1 MESNH
6 KFIPTS
12 KKITNPDLLDK
23 FLNGKTYEL
32 IMNFIKALQNSV
44 RSKPNSKVEKS
55 KNPCVIGLQNLLNE
69 LDKIYEDT
77 PVSTKEQRF
86 GNTAFRNFRNKVEK
100 KYNDLLKLVLVP
112 KYNAD
117 LSEELKNYL
126 LESFGSFQRLDYG
139 TGHELNFL
147 CFLLVLFCIGYY
159 KESDFSSVVVH
170 VFFKYILFVRKIQMN
185 YQLEPAGAH
194 GVWGLDEYQFL
205 SFLFGSAQLINN
217 ENISPSQA
225 IDDDI
230 LDKYKDDF
238 MYLSSI
244 KHIKTVKHGG
254 SFGEYAP
261 LLYSITSVV
270 NWEKVA
276 KGLVKMYEDEVLK
289 KFVVVQHFFFG
300 SVLVYE

>member
-44 RSKPNSKVEKS
+44 RGKPNSKVEKS